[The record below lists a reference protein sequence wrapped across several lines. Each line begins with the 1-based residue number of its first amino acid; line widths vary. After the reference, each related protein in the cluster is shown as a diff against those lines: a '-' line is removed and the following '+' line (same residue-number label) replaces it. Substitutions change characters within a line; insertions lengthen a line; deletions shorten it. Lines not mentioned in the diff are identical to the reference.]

1 MVTAPKR
8 IEQGIDLGAIERAIR
23 AAEQLTSGEIRVAI
37 AHAWHWGDVRRA
49 AERAFR
55 RLRVFETRERNGVLI
70 FLAPARRRLSVIG
83 DIGVHAKVPPD
94 FWSKVVDTMTADFRR
109 GDLTAGVVA
118 AVELLGTTLSAAF
131 PPRAG
136 DVNELTD
143 SVSTD
148 QP

>member
-1 MVTAPKR
+1 MVTAAKR
-8 IEQGIDLGAIERAIR
+8 IEQGIDLGVVEQAIR
-23 AAEQLTSGEIRVAI
+23 AAEQRTSGEIRVAI

-70 FLAPARRRLSVIG
+70 FLAPSRRRLSVIG
-83 DIGVHAKVPPD
+83 DTGVHAKVPPD
-94 FWSKVVDTMTADFRR
+94 FWSKVVDTMTNDFRR

-118 AVELLGTTLSAAF
+118 AVQLLGTTLAAAF
-131 PPRAG
+131 PPRPG